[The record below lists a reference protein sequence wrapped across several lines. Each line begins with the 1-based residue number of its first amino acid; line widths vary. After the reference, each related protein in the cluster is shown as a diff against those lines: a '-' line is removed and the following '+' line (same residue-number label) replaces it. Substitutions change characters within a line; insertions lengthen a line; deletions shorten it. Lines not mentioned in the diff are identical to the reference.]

1 MTFVTNPYKNYK
13 PVADPALFC
22 GRRDLLSLI
31 AENIRHWQMCAV
43 AGEPLIGKTSLL
55 YYLVHPQ
62 GAWLAP
68 EFREHLNNSDH
79 YLCVLI
85 ELGLLPTSDANGFF
99 RYLFDRVVEEAEKS
113 ARSRGENENS
123 IAPVQKPGDA
133 YETQQLFE
141 QYLKHLEQR
150 VILLF
155 DDFDI
160 VAHEMHNE
168 DIVKIMQKIRALTQA
183 FDLQDKLNCIFVSVD
198 SLGQLFKSKGLP
210 INALLSKIVLDNE
223 LLRPMNDEEIEQLI
237 TRPLRQVADESISFS
252 PEEIVFIKQVAG
264 HHPAMIK
271 AVCSHLFEA
280 KSKKTPLS
288 LSQLRQ
294 ELDEDQHIKALMKT
308 QWEWIVQSEQETGA
322 LLTACLIAVAQQ
334 KPSKELTALEILH
347 NKGLIDNSAPDPWIW
362 GDTFRRFIVGKRA
375 ETPQNRGF
383 SGPFKNGLTPRAG
396 YDLQKVS
403 LAPLENKLFTY
414 LAQNVEHTCERA
426 ELHQILWGDKPP
438 RSRDALEQL
447 IKRIREKIEP
457 RPDYPEHLLTV
468 RGQGYLLRANNAD
481 I

>member
-13 PVADPALFC
+13 PVADPTLFC

-43 AGEPLIGKTSLL
+43 AGEPKVGKTSLL

-85 ELGLLPTSDANGFF
+85 ELGLLPTNDANGFF
-99 RYLFDRVVEEAEKS
+99 RYLFDRVVEEARKS
-113 ARSRGENENS
+113 AKDRGENES
-123 IAPVQKPGDA
+123 SLAPVQKPGDA

-160 VAHEMHNE
+160 IAHDMHNE
-168 DIVKIMQKIRALTQA
+168 DIVKIMQKIGALTQA
-183 FDLQDKLNCIFVSVD
+183 IDLQDKLNCIFVSVD
-198 SLGQLFKSKGLP
+198 SLGQLFKSKGLT
-210 INALLSKIVLDNE
+210 INSLLSKIVLDNGF
-223 LLRPMNDEEIEQLI
+223 LRPMNDEEIEQLI
-237 TRPLRQVADESISFS
+237 TKPLRLVEDESISFM
-252 PEEIVFIKQVAG
+252 PEEIDFIKQVAG

-271 AVCSHLFEA
+271 AACSHFFDA
-280 KSKKTPLS
+280 KSKKTLLS
-288 LSQLRQ
+288 LSQLRR
-294 ELDEDQHIKALMKT
+294 ELDKDQHVQTLMDT
-308 QWEWIVQSEQETGA
+308 QWEWVVQSEQQTESP
-322 LLTACLIAVAQQ
+322 LTACLVAVAQQ
-334 KPSKELTALEILH
+334 KPLKEPAALEILH
-347 NKGLIDNSAPDPWIW
+347 NKGLIDKSAPDPWIW
-362 GDTFRRFIVGKRA
+362 GDTFRRFILGKWA
-375 ETPQNRGF
+375 GIPQNTAF
-383 SGPFKNGLTPRAG
+383 SGPSKNGLTSRAG
-396 YDLQKVS
+396 YDLQGVS

-414 LAQNVEHTCERA
+414 LAQNVEHTCERT

-457 RPDYPEHLLTV
+457 HPDYPEHLLTV
-468 RGQGYLLRANNAD
+468 RGQGYLLRANNTE
-481 I
+481 